1 MKLSGKSSWELAG
14 YLSTKIQERVVG
26 TAAECACWAAETI
39 CSVRPTITNVM
50 NQIDNYMYTPQVSS
64 NLHYIQRVTLPPIQP
79 EKKKKHNKIMVS
91 IHPSQIP
98 LFCNPHLPKPRGHSP
113 FPARELNRETPD

>member
-50 NQIDNYMYTPQVSS
+50 NQIDNYMYTPQELKSS
-64 NLHYIQRVTLPPIQP
+64 LHTARNPAAHPARK
-79 EKKKKHNKIMVS
+79 EKKHNKIMVS

-98 LFCNPHLPKPRGHSP
+98 LFYNPHLPKPRVHSP
-113 FPARELNRETPD
+113 FPACELNRETPD